1 MRVLRRRWV
10 TALLAVG
17 LVGFQAGLGWAD
29 CATYISGKGDN
40 ADSGWL
46 LGTEEVSET
55 VQLEGDL
62 SYQGTGVGGSYTK
75 TTTYSVGYYEM
86 DSGGRIKV
94 DCRTYTQ
101 I

>member
-1 MRVLRRRWV
+1 MRVLRRRLV
-10 TALLAVG
+10 AGLLAVG
-17 LVGFQAGLGWAD
+17 LVGFQAGVSWAD

-46 LGTEEVSET
+46 VGTEEVRET
-55 VQLEGDL
+55 VQLEGSI
-62 SYQGTGVGGSYTK
+62 SYYGSVGG
-75 TTTYSVGYYEM
+75 TYSRTTIYTVGYYEM
-86 DSGGRIKV
+86 ESGSTIKV